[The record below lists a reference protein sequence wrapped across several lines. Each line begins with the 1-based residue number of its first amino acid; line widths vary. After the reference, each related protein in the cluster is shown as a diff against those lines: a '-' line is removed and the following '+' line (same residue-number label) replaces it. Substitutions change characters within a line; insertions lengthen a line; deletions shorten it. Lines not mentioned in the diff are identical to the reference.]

1 MSNLINSDVFNNPKG
16 LITKLDFV
24 EFDDNLSNFENKH
37 ISIAVTIE
45 EKESIKN
52 KSGFLIDEH
61 IFSLLVAEINQ
72 SIYKQIT
79 KELFDTAKFDL
90 IDLNKGNYINQA
102 PGTWIL
108 RAQDQRVIVE
118 KIIENK
124 SDYSSLI
131 ATGMI
136 SSELYDVAGFNMI
149 NKSWKNSGAM
159 IYPTGNLMGIDV
171 YTDPYMR
178 YNDGRICL
186 LDKVKINVKNF
197 KFSTNINVP
206 TFAPRTEVKYDL
218 AVDVGDSKLIF
229 VIGSEFEDTS
239 NQLKKLRRDIKLDS
253 LLDGN
258 TTK

>member
-79 KELFDTAKFDL
+79 KELFDTDKFDW
-90 IDLNKGNYINQA
+90 IDLNKSNYINQA
-102 PGTWIL
+102 QAQ
-108 RAQDQRVIVE
+108 RAIVE

-136 SSELYDVAGFNMI
+136 SNELYDVAGFDMSN
-149 NKSWKNSGAM
+149 NSWKNSGAM

-197 KFSTNINVP
+197 EFSTNINVP

-218 AVDVGDSKLIF
+218 AVDVGDSKVIF

-239 NQLKKLRRDIKLDS
+239 GQLKKLKRDIKLDS

>member
-1 MSNLINSDVFNNPKG
+1 M
-16 LITKLDFV
+16 
-24 EFDDNLSNFENKH
+24 
-37 ISIAVTIE
+37 
-45 EKESIKN
+45 
-52 KSGFLIDEH
+52 
-61 IFSLLVAEINQ
+61 VAEINQ

-79 KELFDTAKFDL
+79 KVLFDTAKFDL

-136 SSELYDVAGFNMI
+136 SSELYDVAGFNVI
-149 NKSWKNSGAM
+149 DKSWKNSGAM
-159 IYPTGNLMGIDV
+159 IYPTGNLVGIDV
-171 YTDPYMR
+171 YADPYMR

-197 KFSTNINVP
+197 EFSTNINVP

-218 AVDVGDSKLIF
+218 AIDVGDSKIIF
-229 VIGSEFEDTS
+229 VIGDTFEDTS